1 MVGAVVQVLAR
12 AAAEFGVGD
21 DQRIVPAPELRQ
33 RALERRDAIAEL
45 PQQVVLRHQLV
56 GVGIETAQRQAHRR
70 HIRAAAPGGR
80 HHLHGGLDGVAEG
93 GLRKARLEVE
103 LAALGTQAIGSLDD
117 VRLDLQHVRERCI
130 ARGVRRHRQPGFVE
144 EGIRAGQRHGAGAAV
159 QRAEIRAADD
169 DAIRAER
176 RGHRPGCE
184 RPRQPPFVQI
194 LVGARGGVPDLDGA
208 EMRQIGLRIRHPL
221 HHRELARL
229 PQRHQRLQGR
239 MQAIAIVELQHLL
252 ALDGDARAQ
261 RVVLRAGIRDH
272 GVEPVI
278 AALEL
283 DQDQQVAVPIALAPP
298 LRKDNARQRATHA
311 EHRTRFQKIA
321 TFHDVLRRLG

>member
-1 MVGAVVQVLAR
+1 MPVAFDGIASLAS
-12 AAAEFGVGD
+12 
-21 DQRIVPAPELRQ
+21 
-33 RALERRDAIAEL
+33 
-45 PQQVVLRHQLV
+45 
-56 GVGIETAQRQAHRR
+56 
-70 HIRAAAPGGR
+70 
-80 HHLHGGLDGVAEG
+80 
-93 GLRKARLEVE
+93 LRKASG
-103 LAALGTQAIGSLDD
+103 LASATARAPPSSGPRSALPMMTPSAPNEAGTG
-117 VRLDLQHVRERCI
+117 
-130 ARGVRRHRQPGFVE
+130 
-144 EGIRAGQRHGAGAAV
+144 
-159 QRAEIRAADD
+159 RAAN
-169 DAIRAER
+169 ARVSHPSCRYWSAREAVSQISMER
-176 RGHRPGCE
+176 KCDRLGCGYDS
-184 RPRQPPFVQI
+184 PCTT
-194 LVGARGGVPDLDGA
+194 
-208 EMRQIGLRIRHPL
+208 
-221 HHRELARL
+221 ELARL

-321 TFHDVLRRLG
+321 TFHDVLRRLR